1 MRKVAVL
8 SFFAALFVSSE
19 LMADSSRWSD
29 PFRFS
34 GDDIE
39 EVILLMPDDPLAYSS
54 AMVEGKPKTLTID
67 VEDTINPDLVN
78 TLYTAPDWQAV
89 EGTTV
94 WDYTNGY
101 YDNYPTYDTY
111 RLTEEVTSDIETN
124 TFIRLVTI
132 IPEPAGF
139 LLIGLIAA
147 LFLRKRVKS
156 LLVVL
161 AFVSFGALHAQ
172 ATGDVTEVSCMQ
184 MWPFDKSVIINYTVE
199 GYSPVGYDVKFY
211 GSFDGGETCFELD
224 KKGTLRKD
232 GADGTIPRAG
242 TYKAIWMPETNFKG
256 TTIEDM
262 LIKVEVS
269 EPIRDGLYMTVD
281 LKSGLVRFLNDAPE
295 GGWTDEYRSTK
306 MAFRKV
312 KAGTFIMGSP
322 TSETGRDDDDET
334 QHEVT
339 LTKDFFIGVFE
350 TTQKQYET
358 ITGKNPSDHRGDFR
372 PVDQVSFDAIRGKDK
387 GSGWP
392 ANNAVDEGSF
402 MGKLRALTGRDF
414 DLPTEAQWEY
424 ACRAG
429 TTTAW
434 NNGADITD
442 SIDDSVLHALGR
454 FYFSIPEGKGG
465 YSEASTTVGSYQP
478 NAWGLYDMH
487 GNVMEW
493 CLDWYQ
499 CDLGSDPV
507 TDPVGS
513 DHMIGGDGR
522 VCRNGCFLDTS
533 AGCRSAGRTA
543 FKTPFEF
550 DENGFRVALTVKN
563 DTYMV
568 VDLENGNTSY
578 LPDVPKDG
586 WTDEHKTTKMVFR
599 KVLANTFAMGSPT
612 NELGR
617 SGDETI
623 HNVTLSK
630 DFYIAVFQTTQKQYE
645 TIMGRNPSEY
655 KGDTRP
661 VECVSYNTIRGS
673 GKGSGWPANSDVDD
687 DSFLGKLR
695 AKTGKAFDLPTE
707 AQWELAC
714 RAGTTTALNNG
725 TNLSNVEE
733 DENMSKLGR
742 YEYNCGDGKGD
753 CRQHTV
759 VGSYSPNAWRIYDM
773 HGNVLEWCLDWYGD
787 YEGDATDPSGPAEGI
802 RRVLRGG
809 SWGHS
814 AYFCRSASRINISPS
829 DYEYHYGFRL
839 ALIPE

>member
-8 SFFAALFVSSE
+8 AFFALLFVSSA
-19 LMADSSRWSD
+19 LMADSSRWSES
-29 PFRFS
+29 FRFS
-34 GDDIE
+34 VDDTE

-54 AMVEGKPKTLTID
+54 AMVEGKPKTLTIE
-67 VEDTINPDLVN
+67 VEDTVNPDLVN

-101 YDNYPTYDTY
+101 YDDYPTYDTY
-111 RLTEEVTSDIETN
+111 RLTEEVTSDIGTN
-124 TFIRLVTI
+124 TFVRLVTI

-139 LLIGLIAA
+139 LLLGLVAA
-147 LFLRKRVKS
+147 FFLRKRVKS

-161 AFVSFGALHAQ
+161 AFVSFGSLSAQ

-211 GSFDGGETCFELD
+211 GSLDGGETTFELD

-232 GADGTIPRAG
+232 GADGILTGPG

-281 LKSGLVRFLNDAPE
+281 LKSGLVRFLTAAPE

-312 KAGTFIMGSP
+312 KAGTFTMGSP
-322 TSETGRDDDDET
+322 SGEIAREDDEG

-358 ITGKNPSDHRGDFR
+358 ITGKNPSKHQGDFR

-387 GSGWP
+387 GAGWP
-392 ANNAVDEGSF
+392 ANNAVDEDSF
-402 MGKLRALTGRDF
+402 MGKLRTLTGRDF

-434 NNGADITD
+434 NNGTDIT
-442 SIDDSVLHALGR
+442 SADDDAALHALAR
-454 FYFSIPEGKGG
+454 FFYSIPEGKGG
-465 YSEASTTVGSYQP
+465 YSEASTTVGSYLP
-478 NAWGLYDMH
+478 NAWGIYDMH

-499 CDLGSDPV
+499 FDLGSDPV

-522 VCRNGCFLDTS
+522 CCRNTS
-533 AGCRSAGRTA
+533 FFESANKCRSAERNA
-543 FKTPFEF
+543 FKSPA
-550 DENGFRVALTVKN
+550 DYDDIGFRVALTINK

-568 VDLENGNTSY
+568 VDLESGEASY

-617 SGDETI
+617 SGDETL

-673 GKGSGWPANSDVDD
+673 GKGSGWPASGDVDD

-707 AQWELAC
+707 AQWEYAC

-733 DENMSKLGR
+733 DENMNKLGR
-742 YEYNCGDGKGD
+742 YEYNCNDGKGD

-759 VGSYSPNAWRIYDM
+759 VGSYLPNVWGLFDM

-787 YEGDATDPSGPAEGI
+787 YEGDVTDPSGPAEGI